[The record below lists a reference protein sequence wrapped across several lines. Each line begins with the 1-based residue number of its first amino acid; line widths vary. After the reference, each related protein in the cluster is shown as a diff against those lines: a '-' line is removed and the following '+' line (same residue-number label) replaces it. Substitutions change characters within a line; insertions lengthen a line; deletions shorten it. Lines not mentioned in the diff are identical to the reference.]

1 MAQRLVTQQA
11 WCADVAQ
18 IAQRAGADAPPLF
31 DDGYWGEAFGYD
43 PDMSDEEGMHPDP
56 YNPDDRA
63 LQLKRLS
70 GYGQAPDGRTEGG
83 EAFDA
88 TLPWP
93 QCFWWRDRD
102 RIVLLHEFLEVW
114 PPMGH
119 QGWEESIR
127 DRVCLLW
134 GKKFLWDNAHMS
146 NFRDDEMCG
155 YRYLAALR
163 SCPRYL
169 RPGMS
174 ASLLEKVRQHV
185 CQSQ

>member
-1 MAQRLVTQQA
+1 MSRKSLSAPVQMLRRCSMMDIGEKPLGTTQTCPMRRACTQIRTTQTTVRCSSSGSQGMARHQ
-11 WCADVAQ
+11 
-18 IAQRAGADAPPLF
+18 
-31 DDGYWGEAFGYD
+31 
-43 PDMSDEEGMHPDP
+43 
-56 YNPDDRA
+56 
-63 LQLKRLS
+63 
-70 GYGQAPDGRTEGG
+70 TEGG

-127 DRVCLLW
+127 DRVVLLW
-134 GKKFLWDNAHMS
+134 GKKFLWDGADMS
-146 NFRDDEMCG
+146 DFRDDEMCG